1 MIKLTKRQEQILN
14 LIKDTMLLTGAP
26 PTRSEIAAQMG
37 YRSINAAEEHLQAL
51 SRKGV
56 IEVTPG
62 IARGI
67 RIANYDPSS
76 ALKKNK
82 SNSQDTTPFES
93 SYNYLTLPLVANVA
107 AGSPI
112 FSEEFIEKTFQVDP
126 LLFTSKPDFL
136 VRVRGMSMRD
146 AGIIEGD
153 LLAVKK
159 VLNVK
164 DGQIVVARIGAEVTV
179 KRYFKTKDGVDL
191 MPENPD
197 YAPIRL
203 NKQHKDSSIEGVAVG
218 LLRPWI

>member
-37 YRSINAAEEHLQAL
+37 YRSVNAAEEHLQAL

-67 RIANYDPSS
+67 RIANYDPAS
-76 ALKKNK
+76 ALRKNK
-82 SNSQDTTPFES
+82 SYSKDVDSLEN
-93 SYNYLTLPLVANVA
+93 SYNYLTLPLVGNVA

-112 FSEEFIEKTFQVDP
+112 FSEELIEKTFQVDP

-164 DGQIVVARIGAEVTV
+164 DGQIVVARIGSEVTV
-179 KRYFKTKDGVDL
+179 KRYFKTKNGIDL

-203 NKQHKDSSIEGVAVG
+203 NNKHKDSSIEGVAVG